1 MSQAD
6 ASQNKQIG
14 KWMIYAAWVLLLVM
28 LTLFF
33 EGRLERQY
41 NPNIALQASNSSD
54 TPSQVTLEM
63 NRFGHYVTSG
73 TINGQTVT
81 FLVDTGATR
90 ISIPGNVARQLD
102 LKRGVPH
109 RVMTANGSITVYSTF
124 LERVAIGPLEMR
136 NLQGHVNPHMGGQEI
151 LLGMNFLKSLEMT
164 QRANRLILKKL

>member
-1 MSQAD
+1 
-6 ASQNKQIG
+6 
-14 KWMIYAAWVLLLVM
+14 MIYATWALLLGM

-54 TPSQVTLEM
+54 IPSQVTLKR

-81 FLVDTGATR
+81 FLIDTGATR
-90 ISIPGNVARQLD
+90 ISIPGNVARQLE

-124 LERVAIGPLEMR
+124 LQRVAIGPLEMR
-136 NLQGHVNPHMGGQEI
+136 SLQGHVNPHIGGQEI
-151 LLGMNFLKSLEMT
+151 LLGMNFLKNLEII
-164 QRANRLILKKL
+164 QRDNQLTLKEP